1 MDLDISRLLEGW
13 DYKGPH
19 EIVVRKFTGED
30 GKEKVQMRLDLGLFQ
45 MEWSE
50 RPDGKRPYG
59 EASLLDHFQSVR
71 QEQEEKYGPEAQFS
85 LTHEDCEKLQSES
98 IQYYHRRISF
108 FELEAYEEAACDAEH
123 NLEIMDLIRTY
134 AMDES
139 DKLAFEQF
147 RPFVIMHRTRAN
159 GLLSAERKD
168 LNEAL
173 RYIQEGIEEIEDFY
187 KNYDRD
193 DLVEESQELKLLKEW
208 AEQIE
213 SERPRSPAEQLQE
226 ELDEAVENEEFER
239 AAQLRDELK
248 KYDEL

>member
-1 MDLDISRLLEGW
+1 MDFDISSLLEGW

-19 EIVVRKFTGED
+19 ELVVRKITGVD
-30 GKEKVQMRLDLGLFQ
+30 GSKKIQMRLDMGLFQ
-45 MEWSE
+45 MEWSD
-50 RPDGKRPYG
+50 RPDGKQPFG
-59 EASLLDHFQSVR
+59 AASLLDHYQGVLK
-71 QEQEEKYGPEAQFS
+71 ENDDKYGPEAEFT

-108 FELEAYEEAACDAEH
+108 FELEAYEEAARDAEH

-134 AMDES
+134 AMDEN

-159 GLLSAERKD
+159 GLLSAECKD

-173 RYIQEGIEEIEDFY
+173 RFIREGIAEIEEFY
-187 KNYDRD
+187 RTYDRD
-193 DLVEESQELKLLKEW
+193 DLLEESQELTLLREW

-213 SERPRSPAEQLQE
+213 NERPRSPMEQLQD
-226 ELDEAVENEEFER
+226 ELDEAVEKEEFER